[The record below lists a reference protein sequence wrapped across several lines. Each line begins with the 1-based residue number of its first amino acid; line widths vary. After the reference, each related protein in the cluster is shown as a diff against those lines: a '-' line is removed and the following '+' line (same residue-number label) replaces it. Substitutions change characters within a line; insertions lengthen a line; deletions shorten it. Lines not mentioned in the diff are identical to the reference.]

1 MTDRAANISRS
12 ILIVLLA
19 ALHFSGVQASC
30 TPMRLLIHANI
41 WHLLCNSLALTSL
54 RRYLPML
61 PYLAITA
68 GSALAGLYCDPQ
80 AIGISAAL
88 FAAVATSYAVKGF
101 TRHSKYILGA
111 LAIASALLP
120 NLSLAA
126 HAIPFASAYTATKIY
141 LYGQRYRHD
150 TKG

>member
-1 MTDRAANISRS
+1 
-12 ILIVLLA
+12 
-19 ALHFSGVQASC
+19 
-30 TPMRLLIHANI
+30 
-41 WHLLCNSLALTSL
+41 
-54 RRYLPML
+54 ML

-80 AIGISAAL
+80 ATGISAAL

-101 TRHSKYILGA
+101 TRYSKYILGT

-126 HAIPFASAYTATKIY
+126 HAIPFAAAYIATKIY

-150 TKG
+150 TQG